1 MSSPEKLVKLEK
13 WRNGMEVLIPSAFA
27 NQLKVSPGDQM
38 RIVLNGQNLLITPVK
53 KKKSLAERFAEYDG
67 PLQLTEEWD
76 FEPEGNER
84 VW

>member
-13 WRNGMEVLIPSAFA
+13 WGNGMEVLIPSAFA

-53 KKKSLAERFAEYDG
+53 KRSHWQKGLPSTTDRSS
-67 PLQLTEEWD
+67 
-76 FEPEGNER
+76 
-84 VW
+84 